1 LLVKLRSNPGLWEC
15 PIPNKAFLFS
25 FLAITAFLF
34 PFQALAGDEIETSGR
49 LRLDENLFL
58 HSQLSPVSQSQTNL
72 TLEYERKSLL
82 SENWRFLFEP
92 RLHLSSVPH
101 SVDTPID
108 GDFRDTSLEGK
119 THNLHIQV
127 GSFIKQ
133 WEGTDGA
140 NPMDIATVK
149 SYRDPINSESLGSW
163 GVSLSGG
170 EASLINWEAFYVPYQ
185 TTSRLPG
192 ENSPWLPRK
201 TNLPLE
207 SDNEQLLI
215 PPNPTYEVQDH
226 DEINDALKNNFGAR
240 LQTHLDNWD
249 FALAGFEGAAQIP
262 ILQPIIQGT
271 LIQTNPKTVIQMDNP
286 IRLRPVEY
294 RRRTIAGSVVSTKDS
309 WVFRLAARH
318 DQPIGNDPLLPS
330 WSDQIV
336 GGIEKT
342 VTIFD
347 QSVIFSLLYSHEL
360 QSDSAEQGVIA
371 NPDPYQRAL
380 LLGTRW
386 PVREDLILFA
396 GVLKDTRNDSFMTR
410 WNLQKKLG
418 DHLSWEGNLDW
429 NQGPADTLFGIWQD
443 QSRATLS
450 TVYQF

>member
-1 LLVKLRSNPGLWEC
+1 MLT
-15 PIPNKAFLFS
+15 
-25 FLAITAFLF
+25 ITAFLLSLSTF
-34 PFQALAGDEIETSGR
+34 ASDETEISGR
-49 LRLDENLFL
+49 LRLDEILFL
-58 HSQLSPVSQSQTNL
+58 HPQLSPVSQSQTNL
-72 TLEYERKSLL
+72 TFEFESKNLL
-82 SENWRFLFEP
+82 SKNWRFLFEP
-92 RLHLSSVPH
+92 RLHLSPVPH
-101 SVDTPID
+101 LADSAID
-108 GDFRDTSLEGK
+108 GDFRDTYLEGK
-119 THNLHIQV
+119 AQNQHIQL

-140 NPMDIATVK
+140 NPMDIATMK

-163 GVSLSGG
+163 GISFSGDNENLVS
-170 EASLINWEAFYVPYQ
+170 WEAFYVPYQ

-201 TNLPLE
+201 TDLPLG

-215 PPNPTYEVQDH
+215 SQNPTYQIQAH

-240 LQTHLDNWD
+240 LQMHLDNWD

-271 LIQTNPKTVIQMDNP
+271 LIQTSPKTIVQMDNP
-286 IRLRPVEY
+286 IRIRPVEY

-318 DQPIGNDPLLPS
+318 DQPLGNDPLLPS

-342 VTIFD
+342 FTILD
-347 QSVIFSLLYSHEL
+347 ENVIFSLLYSHEL
-360 QSDSAEQGVIA
+360 QADSTDQGVIA

-380 LLGTRW
+380 LFGMRW
-386 PVREDLILFA
+386 PWREDLILFA
-396 GVLKDTRNDSFMTR
+396 GVLKDTRNDSFITR

-418 DHLSWEGNLDW
+418 DHLSLEGNVDW
-429 NQGPADTLFGIWQD
+429 NQGSADTLFGIWQD
-443 QSRATLS
+443 QSRATFS
-450 TVYQF
+450 TTYQF